1 MTNDTTYRKLQEL
14 LSHPEHQKILLE
26 AFRLLTDI
34 INDSS
39 AVEKEP
45 QNAKES
51 QHASTGDDATESDSD
66 LPLEVE
72 EDLVLLKRKEAR
84 ELGIDLQGIDWCQSE
99 DVLLEIIQKKIDE
112 FEALPIIEPSQPRP
126 VRRLRSMASFS
137 RTSTSGL
144 SAIIQA
150 AQNTTLEETQAI
162 ASKML
167 EEDD

>member
-1 MTNDTTYRKLQEL
+1 MTNDTAYKKLQEL
-14 LSHPEHQKILLE
+14 LSHPEHQKVILE
-26 AFRLLTDI
+26 AISLITEI
-34 INDSS
+34 IRDSYAPS
-39 AVEKEP
+39 KEPYSNQRPQHPNNEKE
-45 QNAKES
+45 
-51 QHASTGDDATESDSD
+51 TESDSD
-66 LPLEVE
+66 LQFEVE

-99 DVLLEIIQKKIDE
+99 DALLEVIQKKIDE

-137 RTSTSGL
+137 RTSTRGL

-150 AQNTTLEETQAI
+150 AQNTTLEEAASI
-162 ASKML
+162 ASKAL